1 MLGGVIA
8 LTLGAVFFFIRFVFS
23 ILFLP
28 FRLVFSLLLFPLWI
42 ARAAVKLLSA
52 VLILPVLLIGGL
64 VVGLGFALAAIVT
77 AVIPL
82 LPFVLLGLIVWGLV
96 RAFSR
101 PQLARPDAGAAVRR
115 VQR

>member
-1 MLGGVIA
+1 MGFLFLSLTMLAGMVA

-23 ILFLP
+23 ILLLP

-101 PQLARPDAGAAVRR
+101 PQLVRPY
-115 VQR
+115 

>member
-1 MLGGVIA
+1 MGFLILSLTMLGGVIA

-23 ILFLP
+23 ILLLP

-101 PQLARPDAGAAVRR
+101 PQLVRPY
-115 VQR
+115 

>member
-1 MLGGVIA
+1 MGFLFLSLTMLAGMVA

-28 FRLVFSLLLFPLWI
+28 IRLVFGLLLFPLWI
-42 ARAAVKLLSA
+42 ARAVLKLLSA
-52 VLILPVLLIGGL
+52 VLILPVLLVGG
-64 VVGLGFALAAIVT
+64 VIVGLGFALAAVVS

-101 PQLARPDAGAAVRR
+101 PQLLRPY
-115 VQR
+115 